1 MFCNKSL
8 PLLNPALVQRETM
21 LVFSQ
26 LPPDLQ
32 QELKKKRDV
41 SGPDQAGFRLPLV
54 GTFSSAAS
62 GRDSLSQDDFEIIE
76 VGEEEEQS
84 GRSITTKGLTK
95 EK

>member
-1 MFCNKSL
+1 MFCNKSQE
-8 PLLNPALVQRETM
+8 LNPALVQRETM

-32 QELKKKRDV
+32 QELTENFF

-95 EK
+95 